1 MAMGLGLYDSET
13 GKTLEPTKVVDV
25 SALQS
30 WSDKAFLV
38 YTEAK
43 RGRIVQLQ
51 QGCACIH
58 YFYDEPGGQAMIQED
73 ASLRFPN
80 MLAVVLENA
89 PSTCDT
95 CAGVDECAPDCDQR
109 RFDNPID

>member
-1 MAMGLGLYDSET
+1 MDVDLGLYDSDTGET
-13 GKTLEPTKVVDV
+13 LQPTKVVDV
-25 SALQS
+25 SELQT

-51 QGCACIH
+51 QGCARIH
-58 YFYDEPGGQAMIQED
+58 YFYDEPGGQAMIREDD

-80 MLAVVLENA
+80 LFAVVLENA
-89 PSTCDT
+89 PT
-95 CAGVDECAPDCDQR
+95 Q
-109 RFDNPID
+109 

>member
-1 MAMGLGLYDSET
+1 MDVDLGLYDSDTGET
-13 GKTLEPTKVVDV
+13 LQPTKVVDV
-25 SALQS
+25 SELQT

-58 YFYDEPGGQAMIQED
+58 YFYDEPGGQAMIRED

-80 MLAVVLENA
+80 LLAVVLENA
-89 PSTCDT
+89 PT
-95 CAGVDECAPDCDQR
+95 Q
-109 RFDNPID
+109 

>member
-1 MAMGLGLYDSET
+1 MVMGLGLYDSET
-13 GKTLEPTKVVDV
+13 GNTLEATKVVDV

-43 RGRIVQLQ
+43 RGRIVQIQ

-58 YFYDEPGGQAMIQED
+58 YFYDEPGGQAMILED

-80 MLAVVLENA
+80 MLAVVLDNA
-89 PSTCDT
+89 PST
-95 CAGVDECAPDCDQR
+95 
-109 RFDNPID
+109 